1 VLFVV
6 KSRPLAMKV
15 LVTGGTGFLGANLVA
30 ALVARGDRVRVLRR
44 ASSSLVAIEGLP
56 IEHAIGDIT
65 EPDAVERAVEGCDL
79 VFHAAA
85 IASYWR
91 SKPGRIYHVNVEG
104 TRIVM
109 AACMRAGVPRV
120 VHTSSVAAVG
130 IPPRGT
136 VGDETT
142 PFDALSATFAYADSK
157 HRAEAV
163 VRDAVARGL
172 NVVIVNP
179 ASVFG
184 AGDHYL
190 NTGRIVIEYGRSRIP
205 LVPPGGMC
213 VVDVDAVVQGHLLA
227 AERGQVGERY
237 ILGGENLSH
246 RQVVATVAAVAG
258 VRAPRLVAPRGLL
271 GPAAVV
277 VDAFNRVSPWTPLIS
292 GEQLKLSGVN
302 FYFDSSKARR
312 ELGYLIMPFRG
323 AVEKAYRWYREHGY
337 L

>member
-1 VLFVV
+1 MQGAEV
-6 KSRPLAMKV
+6 MKV
-15 LVTGGTGFLGANLVA
+15 LVTGGTGFLGANLAA
-30 ALVARGDRVRVLRR
+30 ALVRRGDAVRVLRR
-44 ASSSLVAIEGLP
+44 ANSSLVALEGLP
-56 IEHAIGDIT
+56 VEHAIGDIT
-65 EPDAVERAVEGCDL
+65 EPDAVERAVDGCDL
-79 VFHAAA
+79 VFHVAA
-85 IASYWR
+85 IAAYWR

-109 AACMRAGVPRV
+109 AACLRAGVPRV

-130 IPPRGT
+130 IAARGA
-136 VGDETT
+136 VADETT

-157 HRAEAV
+157 HRAEAA
-163 VRDAVARGL
+163 VRDAAARGL

-190 NTGRIVIEYGRSRIP
+190 NTGRIVIEYGRGRIP

-213 VVDVDAVVQGHLLA
+213 VVDVDAVTQGHLLA
-227 AERGQVGERY
+227 AERGRAGERY

-246 RQVVATVAAVAG
+246 RQVTATVAAVAS
-258 VRAPRLVAPRGLL
+258 VRAPWLVVPRGLL

-277 VDAFNRVSPWTPLIS
+277 VDAFSRVSPWAPPIN
-292 GEQLKLSGVN
+292 GEQLKLSGVD
-302 FYFDSSKARR
+302 FYFDSSKAVR
-312 ELGYLIMPFRG
+312 ELGYPIMPFRG
-323 AVEKAYRWYREHGY
+323 AVEKAYRWYKEHGY